1 MKSTISSISHSKCC
15 KDVHGSRITWNM
27 GFCDPCQDDQCFLN
41 VMSLV
46 FWTASILVVL
56 ASLINNAQAAGY
68 AITEQSGSGIGN
80 AFAGAAATAE
90 DASTIFFNP
99 AGMTYLPDNQLV
111 LGGHAIDSSIEFS
124 NSGSHGSALTGNLP
138 NFGGNGGNAGNWA
151 YVPNVYFSK
160 AVNDTIKLGIGI
172 NAPFGLQSNYD
183 SGWVGRYQALT
194 SNLKTVNI
202 NPSLAYKANDW
213 LSLGLGFSAMWA
225 QAELSNAID
234 FGTLLGAPQR
244 VDGLGVLKG
253 ESWGWGWNL
262 GALFQ
267 VTQATRVGVAY
278 RSQVHQNLEGI
289 VSFSGVPGPIAHLF
303 PNGHVT
309 ANISTPDSVSASV
322 FHQLNGQ
329 WDMMADLTWTHW
341 SVFQDL
347 TTLRTSGVPLSST
360 PEHWND
366 TFRASIGASFHYD
379 ENLKFRTGFAYDQ
392 TPVPNNTY
400 RTPRIPDSDRF
411 WLSIGANYKLTQASS
426 LDFGYTHIFLANV
439 SINKTT
445 DSPVPALRDTVSGS
459 YSSDINILSVQFTQA
474 F

>member
-1 MKSTISSISHSKCC
+1 MKPSFYVI
-15 KDVHGSRITWNM
+15 
-27 GFCDPCQDDQCFLN
+27 P
-41 VMSLV
+41 
-46 FWTASILVVL
+46 
-56 ASLINNAQAAGY
+56 ASLSMLLGMIGNVQAAGY

-90 DASTIFFNP
+90 DASTVFFNP
-99 AGMTYLPDNQLV
+99 AGMTYLPDTQLV
-111 LGGHAIDSSIEFS
+111 VAGHAIDSSIEFN
-124 NSGSHGSALTGNLP
+124 NSGSHGSALTGSLP
-138 NFGGNGGNAGNWA
+138 TNGGNGGNAGDWA
-151 YVPNVYFSK
+151 YVPNVYFTK
-160 AVNDTIKLGIGI
+160 AVNDTIKLGIGV

-202 NPSLAYKANDW
+202 NPSLAYKATDW

-234 FGTLLGAPQR
+234 YGTLLAMPQR
-244 VDGLGVLKG
+244 VDGQAVLKG

-267 VTQATRVGVAY
+267 ITQATRFGVAY

-289 VSFSGVPGPIAHLF
+289 ASFSGAPGPLAPLF
-303 PNGHVT
+303 PNSHVT
-309 ANISTPDSVSASV
+309 ANISSPDSVSGSV

-347 TTLRTSGVPLSST
+347 TTLRTSGIPLSST
-360 PEHWND
+360 LEHWND

-392 TPVPNNTY
+392 TPVPNNTN

-411 WLSIGANYKLTQASS
+411 WLSIGANYKLTQSSS

-445 DSPVPALRDTVSGS
+445 DSTVPALRDVVSGS

>member
-1 MKSTISSISHSKCC
+1 MKFRTYAIP
-15 KDVHGSRITWNM
+15 TLLAM
-27 GFCDPCQDDQCFLN
+27 Q
-41 VMSLV
+41 
-46 FWTASILVVL
+46 L
-56 ASLINNAQAAGY
+56 ASTGTAQAAGY

-99 AGMTYLPDNQLV
+99 AGMTYLPDQQLV
-111 LGGHAIDSSIEFS
+111 VAGHAIDSSINYS
-124 NSGSHGSALTGNLP
+124 NNGSQRSPLTGGLP
-138 NFGGNGGNAGNWA
+138 TAGSNGGNAGDWA
-151 YVPNVYFSK
+151 YVPNVYFTK
-160 AVNDTIKLGIGI
+160 AIHPKVKLGIGV
-172 NAPFGLQSNYD
+172 NSPFGLQSNYD

-202 NPSLAYKANDW
+202 NPSIAYKANDW

-225 QAELSNAID
+225 QAELSNALD
-234 FGTLLGAPQR
+234 FGTLLGVPQA
-244 VDGLGVLKG
+244 VDGMARLKG

-267 VTQATRVGVAY
+267 VTPATRVGVAY
-278 RSQVHQNLEGI
+278 RSQVHQNLQGI
-289 VSFSGVPGPIAHLF
+289 ASFSGVPAPLAMSF

-309 ANISTPDSVSASV
+309 ANISTPDSVSGSV
-322 FHQLNGQ
+322 FHQLNEQ
-329 WDMMADLTWTHW
+329 WDVMADLTWTHW

-347 TTLRTSGVPLSST
+347 TTIRSSGIPLSST

-379 ENLKFRTGFAYDQ
+379 ENLKLRTGFAYDQ
-392 TPVPNNTY
+392 TPVPDAY

-411 WLSIGANYKLTQASS
+411 WLSFGANYKLSQSSS
-426 LDFGYTHIFLANV
+426 LDFGYTHIFLTNA

-445 DSPVPALRDTVSGS
+445 DVAIPALRDTVSGS
-459 YSSDINILSVQFTQA
+459 YSSDINILSAQFTHA

>member
-1 MKSTISSISHSKCC
+1 MKSPISSISHIKCC
-15 KDVHGSRITWNM
+15 KDVPGSLIAWNTR
-27 GFCDPCQDDQCFLN
+27 CDPCRNDEFFLT
-41 VMSLV
+41 VMPVIICMASVLV
-46 FWTASILVVL
+46 AIPGLV
-56 ASLINNAQAAGY
+56 NNAQAAGY

-90 DASTIFFNP
+90 DASTVFFNP
-99 AGMTYLPDNQLV
+99 AGMTYLPDTQLV
-111 LGGHAIDSSIEFS
+111 VGGHAIDSSIEFS
-124 NSGSHGSALTGNLP
+124 NSGSHGSALTGNFP
-138 NFGGNGGNAGNWA
+138 TIGGNGGNAGNWA
-151 YVPNVYFSK
+151 FVPNVYFTK
-160 AVNDTIKLGIGI
+160 AVNNSIKLGIGV
-172 NAPFGLQSNYD
+172 NTPFGLQSNYD

-225 QAELSNAID
+225 QAELSNAVD
-234 FGTLLGAPQR
+234 FGTLLAVPQR
-244 VDGLGVLKG
+244 VDGQGVLKG

-262 GALFQ
+262 GAIFQ
-267 VTQATRVGVAY
+267 VTEATRLGVSY
-278 RSQVHQNLEGI
+278 RSQVHQNLAGI
-289 VSFSGVPGPIAHLF
+289 ASFSGVPGPIAPFF

-309 ANISTPDSVSASV
+309 ANISTPDSVSGSV
-322 FHQLNGQ
+322 FHQLNDQ
-329 WDMMADLTWTHW
+329 WDIMGDLTWTHW

-347 TTLRTSGVPLSST
+347 TTLRSSGIPLSST

-379 ENLKFRTGFAYDQ
+379 ENLKLRTGFAYDQ
-392 TPVPNNTY
+392 TPVPNNFS

-411 WLSIGANYKLTQASS
+411 WLSIGANYKLTQSSS
-426 LDFGYTHIFLANV
+426 LDFGYTHIFLANI

-445 DSPVPALRDTVSGS
+445 DSLVPALRDAVVGS